1 MYASVLGTGD
11 KSKLF
16 NDVVDDTN
24 SYHSANTYIHTNS
37 NHNHNHNHSGTSS
50 AAIGGSV
57 DVGKLIHS
65 ANVLKAAVSVMHHIM
80 QYIA

>member
-24 SYHSANTYIHTNS
+24 SYHSTNTYIHTNS
-37 NHNHNHNHSGTSS
+37 NHNHNHSGTSS
-50 AAIGGSV
+50 AGIV